1 MLRNPRFLILGS
13 VAAACAL
20 GATLAAAAAADA
32 ATTAPAAGPYRQ
44 QLLDQLDGNH
54 DGQVSRA
61 EYQRWLEGRFA
72 RLDGNGDGVVDAAEI
87 ANSPAARERA
97 QRRAERFVRRFA
109 RGGSSQVTL
118 GDFEAVHMQRFDR
131 IGNGADTVAVDAL
144 LPRGARHDG
153 GKMRSKGGGTPTR

>member
-13 VAAACAL
+13 LAAACAL
-20 GATLAAAAAADA
+20 GATLATAADA
-32 ATTAPAAGPYRQ
+32 ATTAPAAGPHRQ
-44 QLLDQLDGNH
+44 QLLEQLDGNH

-61 EYQRWLEGRFA
+61 EYQRWLDGRFA

-109 RGGSSQVTL
+109 RGGSAQVTK

-153 GKMRSKGGGTPTR
+153 GKMPPKGGGTPTR